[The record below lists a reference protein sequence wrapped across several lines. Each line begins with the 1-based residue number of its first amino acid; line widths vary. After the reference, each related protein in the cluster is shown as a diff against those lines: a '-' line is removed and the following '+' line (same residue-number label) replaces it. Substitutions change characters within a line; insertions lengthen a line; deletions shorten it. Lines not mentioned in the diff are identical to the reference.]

1 MTDFNLFFVFI
12 NQGVCHEMKRR
23 KLHCYIDNSFTVL
36 VDTYTQNDWT
46 SSMLWLLII
55 LVRGGYVFIIL
66 LLSYRGWE
74 KWHRLLM
81 HLIKTS
87 SSWIDS
93 WEVYKTIKDWC
104 SGEVIHSVVLLIS
117 QRYSEDR
124 NNPDAHWYTTKSV
137 GRDQVI

>member
-93 WEVYKTIKDWC
+93 WEVYKTIKID
-104 SGEVIHSVVLLIS
+104 VVARSFTASYWYHKDIVKTAIIQTLIDI
-117 QRYSEDR
+117 R
-124 NNPDAHWYTTKSV
+124 WIV
-137 GRDQVI
+137 